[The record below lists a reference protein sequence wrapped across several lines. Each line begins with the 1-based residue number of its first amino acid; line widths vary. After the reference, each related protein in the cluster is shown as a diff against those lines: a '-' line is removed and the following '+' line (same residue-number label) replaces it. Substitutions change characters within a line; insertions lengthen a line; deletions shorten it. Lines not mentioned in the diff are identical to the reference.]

1 MSTDFVMIYC
11 RVSMLR
17 IALSRLHNGN
27 SSADM
32 DLKFMVPP

>member
-1 MSTDFVMIYC
+1 VSVEFLMIYC
-11 RVSMLR
+11 RVSTLK

-32 DLKFMVPP
+32 DLKFMVPV